1 LLTHHRRQG
10 GAKEPRMNSRH
21 TLILAALVFLAA
33 SLAPAGADAARRDK
47 DDDRAALYPE
57 ATRDEPKGGFSPRLS
72 KQVKKLQEAYA
83 GEGTEDET
91 IAAAEEILANEKAQ
105 PYDRAMAML
114 LAGSAAM
121 GLGDDAKAEGYLSR
135 AIDENAL
142 SNDNHYT
149 AMLTLASAYVNTE
162 QFEKGNALIERVIS
176 ETKTTNPEVYFLLG
190 ASFYNSDK
198 YAEAIAPL
206 KKAIEL
212 KEGEPETQWLQMLM
226 ASYSESGQDGE
237 AIKLAEEIHSK
248 SPDDK
253 KAILIL
259 ATLYADMDMQDKAV
273 ALLEDAR
280 KRGLLT
286 EASDYQR
293 LFGTYYNMG
302 REKDGAVVL
311 EEGLAKGILPA
322 DAKNYTLLAQAYYF
336 SDNIPAAITAAQ
348 KAASLATDGE
358 PALFLAQVL
367 GQEDRNA
374 EAKAA
379 AQQALAKG
387 VKKPGEA
394 WMAIARAEYYS
405 DNIPGATAAYREAAK
420 DPSTREQAQK
430 ALAQITR

>member
-1 LLTHHRRQG
+1 
-10 GAKEPRMNSRH
+10 
-21 TLILAALVFLAA
+21 
-33 SLAPAGADAARRDK
+33 
-47 DDDRAALYPE
+47 
-57 ATRDEPKGGFSPRLS
+57 
-72 KQVKKLQEAYA
+72 
-83 GEGTEDET
+83 
-91 IAAAEEILANEKAQ
+91 
-105 PYDRAMAML
+105 MAML